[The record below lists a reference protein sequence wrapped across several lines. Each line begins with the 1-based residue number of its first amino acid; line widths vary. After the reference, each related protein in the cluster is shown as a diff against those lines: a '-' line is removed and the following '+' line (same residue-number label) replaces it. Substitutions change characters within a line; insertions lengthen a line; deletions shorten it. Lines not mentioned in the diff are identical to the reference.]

1 MGDITVPSRR
11 DRAIASTVSAL
22 VAIGLYLVAT
32 VLLGIVVVFVFAREG
47 IGLAWASTVA
57 GGDVMRQAVTAVDAQ
72 VPAWASWGVLVV
84 SGLFAWLGSARFG
97 RGLVGD
103 PVGSIKALGPDGRPV
118 TRGRTLLRAG
128 VPVLVAVMGVAVG
141 LGPAALVVLVV
152 CAVVAAYR
160 EDRRG
165 PFELLAGVH
174 LASTAAVKIDR
185 DVWRAQQRA
194 TKAAA
199 SADE

>member
-1 MGDITVPSRR
+1 MGDINVPGRR
-11 DRAIASTVSAL
+11 DRVIASTVSAL
-22 VAIGLYLVAT
+22 TALGLYLVVT

-57 GGDVMRQAVTAVDAQ
+57 GGDVMRQAATTVDAQ
-72 VPAWASWGVLVV
+72 VPAWASWGVLVLG
-84 SGLFAWLGSARFG
+84 GLLAWLGSARFG
-97 RGLVGD
+97 RGLLGD
-103 PVGSIKALGPDGRPV
+103 PVGSIKALGPDGEPV

-128 VPVLVAVMGVAVG
+128 VPVLVGIVGVALGVG
-141 LGPAALVVLVV
+141 PVAILVLVV
-152 CAVVAAYR
+152 CAAVAALR

-174 LASTAAVKIDR
+174 LASTDAVKIDR

-194 TKAAA
+194 TKAAT
-199 SADE
+199 SVDT